1 MRLVAI
7 PSWSFARER
16 SLLNLVRE
24 ILSHPKIELHGVDHD
39 LDWNRTVTAFSGEAE
54 VVADMVMRLAIAT
67 FETIDLG
74 RHIGVYPRIGALDD
88 CPLVIQKPEK
98 KRRESQVMEA
108 LTVAENLAGLLSATF
123 ELPIFLEEKSD
134 RGRHEGEIA
143 SLRMGGFAGL
153 QGRKLHPDFG
163 PSVAHPRWGV
173 TTLGVR
179 DFFIAIA
186 LNFETED
193 VGTPETLARQIEQM
207 REEGDSRMLG
217 VRAMGLALPTRGI
230 VQLNLNLMLPDLTA
244 VDPIIEFVRREVRR
258 VDVKVASTQLIGPLR
273 DIDLPEATRIK
284 IEQAR
289 VISTS

>member
-16 SLLNLVRE
+16 WLLNSVRE
-24 ILSHPKIELHGVDHD
+24 ILSHPKIDLHSIDHD

-54 VVADMVMRLAIAT
+54 VVADMVMRLAITT
-67 FETIDLG
+67 FDSIDLRKHVG
-74 RHIGVYPRIGALDD
+74 TYARIGALDD
-88 CPLVIQKPEK
+88 CPLIIQKPDK

-143 SLRMGGFAGL
+143 SLRMGGLAGL

-163 PSVAHPRWGV
+163 PSTANPRLGV

-179 DFFIAIA
+179 DFFIAVAI
-186 LNFETED
+186 NFESQD
-193 VGTPETLARQIEQM
+193 VDIPETLARQIERM
-207 REEGDSRMLG
+207 REEGDPRMLG
-217 VRAMGLALPTRGI
+217 VRAMGLALPSRES
-230 VQLNLNLMLPDLTA
+230 VQLNLNLMLPDLTP
-244 VDPIIEFVRREVRR
+244 VDPIIEFVRGEVRR
-258 VDVKVASTQLIGPLR
+258 VGVKVTSTQLVGPLR
-273 DIDLPEATRIK
+273 DTDLAGTTRCK
-284 IEQAR
+284 IEPAR
-289 VISTS
+289 VIPTS